1 MKDKEKGERQMKKN
15 KNLVESESLKAYI
28 HEISKHY
35 LDQVLQIFEE
45 DQYSCPCL
53 LYDEQKRDYTL
64 IKVGTQNELDNQISE
79 NPHLIAVSVKQFDNL
94 FKKYND
100 TSIKKALE
108 DMKTILYI
116 DLMYRYKRVE
126 YQNNESK
133 LIRTLRQKNGLPVE
147 KVCVTYQP
155 PKVFEECN
163 F

>member
-1 MKDKEKGERQMKKN
+1 MEKN
-15 KNLVESESLKAYI
+15 NLVESESLRAYI
-28 HEISKHY
+28 DEISKHY
-35 LDQVLQIFEE
+35 LDQVLQIFEQ

-64 IKVGTQNELDNQISE
+64 IKVGTQSELDNQISD

-94 FKKYND
+94 FKKYNEA
-100 TSIKKALE
+100 SITKALE
-108 DMKTILYI
+108 EMKTILHI

-126 YQNNESK
+126 YQNNEIK
-133 LIRTLRQKNGLPVE
+133 LIRSLRQKNGLPIE
-147 KVCVTYQP
+147 EVCVTYQP